1 MNVEE
6 LRQLKSGDKTL
17 FGNLVKEHHQALL
30 ALVTPLIGSTDAE
43 EAVQNA
49 WIKAYRAIGDFEGR
63 SQIRTWLSRI
73 VINEA
78 KMLLR
83 SRKQQISL
91 DDTDNPD
98 SYTSL
103 DERFT
108 SNGQWSRPPV
118 AWASDAP
125 DELLGSEDLAE
136 CLSRLLDRMPTG
148 QRALLEMR
156 DSAGLSFDEI
166 CNELSVSASNAR
178 VLLFRAR
185 KELFSLVDHYQE
197 TGEC

>member
-1 MNVEE
+1 MNEEE
-6 LRQLKSGDKTL
+6 LRELKAGDKNL
-17 FGNLVKEHHQALL
+17 FARLVKENHQALL
-30 ALVTPLIGSTDAE
+30 ALVTPLTGSTDAE

-108 SNGQWSRPPV
+108 SSGHWSRPP
-118 AWASDAP
+118 AFWASDAP
-125 DELLGSEDLAE
+125 DELLSSEDLAE
-136 CLSRLLDRMPTG
+136 CLSRLLDRMPSG
-148 QRALLEMR
+148 QRALLELR

-166 CNELSVSASNAR
+166 CNELSISASNAR